1 MTETLFLAGVEPA
14 NSSNQNT
21 KTKNRM
27 KTKTADAPLDWE
39 EAQQLNE
46 TINAA
51 SKNRQV
57 LTIDPETGVEGTSSG
72 GMISSPDRLNGL
84 SRFGT
89 HYQN

>member
-1 MTETLFLAGVEPA
+1 
-14 NSSNQNT
+14 
-21 KTKNRM
+21 M
-27 KTKTADAPLDWE
+27 KTKTIDAPLDWE

-46 TINAA
+46 AINAA

-57 LTIDPETGVEGTSSG
+57 LTIDPESGVDGSSSS

-84 SRFGT
+84 SRFER